1 MAKALDTDS
10 VLSIDMV
17 VIMPTSV
24 LQEKDYLN
32 YRYFYKRAYYLACI
46 AAGLQDA
53 AQDEFAI
60 KFKYLNDNDL
70 HPVLCITSKSGK
82 VNTPGSKIANA
93 NHISGEGKPRSRFE
107 INIIPAAPIGFFNQ
121 SKLLPSKNSIRPKEG
136 TEDAALPATPF
147 YNSSLCSDL
156 NYEPYLKIIHSAA
169 KQSEGFSNAVILG
182 RIWLHKRNLGGC
194 LSRGGFGNFEWAAL
208 MALLLKGGGP
218 KSHSVLSPGY
228 SSYQMF
234 KAMLQF
240 IATGNMANKP
250 FMYDCANVNISKS
263 DNPVFF
269 DGPRGQNILYKM
281 TSWSYGLLRDEARI
295 SLDMLNNETFDQ
307 FESTFV
313 LKASE
318 PLQRYDCILHLPLSA
333 KILTRLSSCDH
344 ISPVAI
350 YARRVYDVLLEGL
363 MDRVKLIHVVTPAS
377 QKWSVKSS
385 SREYEE
391 PLLVSFVFD
400 PATIDRVVDHGPSAD
415 EKSKAAKFQKFWGE
429 KAELRRFKDGSILE
443 TLVWS
448 SKTTYSIFQEV
459 TAYIIG
465 RHFEPATSDGLVFI
479 GESFAKLVPFSDS
492 SAQAFDD
499 LKQAFLT
506 FEKDIRAL
514 EGLPL
519 QLKQLSAIDPQ
530 LRGSSI
536 LPSVFGPSNPMRIPA
551 DVLIQFEGSGR
562 WPDDVIAI
570 QRTKIAFLLKIGA
583 LLKDAND
590 SVDTRVGLENEESK
604 FQNCAFL
611 DVRYNSGA
619 IFRLRIHNDRE
630 QTLLEHILKDK
641 FTDSRTREDAV
652 LALSTYKRTFVQLP
666 VLTQSIAT
674 HCTRFPLLSPTIR
687 LVKLWCEHHMLSGHV
702 SGELIELIVSRIFML
717 PYPWRIPSSVM
728 SGFLRTLMFIARWDW
743 RHQPLVVDFT
753 GTMTTKDVDA
763 ANTRLEAW
771 RKIDPGMNRTV
782 IFASSNHDA
791 SGVAFTDQGPSKV
804 GASRMTSLANSA
816 YQLVKE
822 SGLSLDPRALF
833 ATSTADYDFVIHI
846 SSNFSSDGKPRSSSK
861 SKFKNLAVQSEGSF
875 EGVGYEAVQLFI
887 SESKISYASSVVLFH
902 GNGAVSHIGG
912 LWNPHSLSARPFRIN
927 LSYATTISKGQDDS
941 ALENVEVD
949 KYAILSE
956 IARLG
961 GDMVSNIE
969 VRR

>member
-1 MAKALDTDS
+1 MLIVHDFELPMLT
-10 VLSIDMV
+10 
-17 VIMPTSV
+17 
-24 LQEKDYLN
+24 
-32 YRYFYKRAYYLACI
+32 
-46 AAGLQDA
+46 
-53 AQDEFAI
+53 
-60 KFKYLNDNDL
+60 
-70 HPVLCITSKSGK
+70 ITQ
-82 VNTPGSKIANA
+82 
-93 NHISGEGKPRSRFE
+93 GEGKTHSHFE
-107 INIIPAAPIGFFNQ
+107 INVIPAAPVGFFNQ
-121 SKLLPSKNSIRPKEG
+121 SKLLPSKNSVRPKEG
-136 TEDAALPATPF
+136 TEDGALPATPF

-156 NYEPYLKIIHSAA
+156 NYEPYLKILHSAT

-182 RIWLHKRNLGGC
+182 RIWLHKRNLGGF

-218 KSHSVLSPGY
+218 KGHSILSPGY

-234 KAMLQF
+234 KGMLQF

-263 DNPVFF
+263 DSPVFF
-269 DGPRGQNILYKM
+269 DGPRGQNIVYKM
-281 TSWSYGLLRDEARI
+281 TPWSYALLRDEARI

-318 PLQRYDCILHLPLSA
+318 PLQRYDCI
-333 KILTRLSSCDH
+333 TRVPFSDKASSRSSNCDH
-344 ISPVAI
+344 TSPAAD
-350 YARRVYDVLLEGL
+350 YARRVYDVFLEGL
-363 MDRVKLIHVVTPAS
+363 MDRVKLIQVVTPAS
-377 QKWSVKSS
+377 QKWSTKSGA
-385 SREYEE
+385 RESEE
-391 PLLVSFVFD
+391 PLVVSFVFD
-400 PATIDRVVDHGPSAD
+400 TATIDRVVDHGPSAD
-415 EKSKAAKFQKFWGE
+415 EKSKAAKFQKFWGD

-448 SKTTYSIFQEV
+448 SKSTYPIFQEIV
-459 TAYIIG
+459 TYIIG
-465 RHFEPATSDGLVFI
+465 RHVDSKTSDGLVFI

-492 SAQAFDD
+492 SAKAFDN

-506 FEKDIRAL
+506 FEKDIRDL

-519 QLKQLSAIDPQ
+519 QLRQISAIDPQ
-530 LRGSSI
+530 LRGSST
-536 LPSVFGPSNPMRIPA
+536 LPPVFGPSNPMKIPA
-551 DVLIQFEGSGR
+551 DILIQFEGSGR

-583 LLKDAND
+583 LLQDAND
-590 SVDTRVGLENEESK
+590 SIDTRVGLENEDSK
-604 FQNCAFL
+604 LQNCAFL
-611 DVRYNSGA
+611 DVRYDAGA

-652 LALSTYKRTFVQLP
+652 LALSAYKRTFVQLP

-687 LVKLWCEHHMLSGHV
+687 LVKLWFEHHMLSGHV
-702 SGELIELIVSRIFML
+702 SGELIELLVSRIFMS
-717 PYPWRIPSSVM
+717 PYPWRVPSSVM
-728 SGFLRTLMFIARWDW
+728 SGFLRTLMFIERWDW
-743 RHQPLVVDFT
+743 RHQPLIVDFT
-753 GTMTTKDVDA
+753 GTMTSKDVAA

-771 RKIDPGMNRTV
+771 RKLDSGMNRTV
-782 IFASSNHDA
+782 IFAASNHDT

-804 GASRMTSLANSA
+804 GAARMTSLASSA

-822 SGLSLDPRALF
+822 KGLSLEPRALF
-833 ATSTADYDFVIHI
+833 ATSTADYDFVTHI
-846 SSNFSSDGKPRSSSK
+846 SSNHGSDGKQKTSTKPK
-861 SKFKNLAVQSEGSF
+861 YKNLAVQSEGSF
-875 EGVGYEAVQLFI
+875 DGVGYEPVQLFI
-887 SESKISYASSVVLFH
+887 SELKRSYASSVVFFH

-912 LWNPHSLSARPFRIN
+912 LWNPQSLSARPLKIN
-927 LSYATTISKGQDDS
+927 LAYATTISKGQDES
-941 ALENVEVD
+941 EVENVEID
-949 KYAILSE
+949 KSTILSE

-961 GDMVSNIE
+961 GDIVSKIE